1 MPYKTS
7 LQEQNTPLKPE
18 YSARAAIA
26 QKCRRILER
35 WRLPGAWVLLVPA
48 LGAIG
53 AVSVYPVLL
62 GLWLSFRNTTLSS
75 PDDAFIGVSNYQ
87 QLFADGQFWNAWGHT
102 IEFTGASTLLE
113 TVIGLAMALVLTE
126 RFLGRGL
133 VRAAMLIPWAIPT
146 VVTSKMFG
154 WLFDGQHGL
163 VNYLARLFGLIH
175 TNINWYGSPEFALP
189 TIVIADVWKTTP
201 FMALLLLAGLQTIPR
216 SLTEAASIDGATPWQ
231 QFWMVRFPLL
241 APSLLIAAMFRALD
255 AFRIF
260 DLVYVLTG
268 GGPADSTEVLS
279 TLTYKN
285 LFSALQ
291 FGYGSALS
299 TIMFLTEILIA
310 VHIGYQ
316 SPDGPGWYRQ
326 LHRFALCALG
336 RYRRC
341 LSCRHVSV
349 GRIRIIFQRKII
361 SGITGGAVKE

>member
-1 MPYKTS
+1 MKVVPYKTS
-7 LQEQNTPLKPE
+7 IQEQNTPVKPE
-18 YSARAAIA
+18 YSAIAAIA
-26 QKCRRILER
+26 RKRMRIFERR
-35 WRLPGAWVLLVPA
+35 RLPGAWLLLVPA

-113 TVIGLAMALVLTE
+113 TIIGLGMALILTE
-126 RFLGRGL
+126 RFLGRGI

-189 TIVIADVWKTTP
+189 TIVMADVWKTTP

-216 SLTEAASIDGATPWQ
+216 SLTEAASIDGANPWQ

-299 TIMFLTEILIA
+299 TLMFVTEIIIA
-310 VHIGYQ
+310 VGF
-316 SPDGPGWYRQ
+316 GVF
-326 LHRFALCALG
+326 LLKRF
-336 RYRRC
+336 RE
-341 LSCRHVSV
+341 
-349 GRIRIIFQRKII
+349 
-361 SGITGGAVKE
+361 VKL